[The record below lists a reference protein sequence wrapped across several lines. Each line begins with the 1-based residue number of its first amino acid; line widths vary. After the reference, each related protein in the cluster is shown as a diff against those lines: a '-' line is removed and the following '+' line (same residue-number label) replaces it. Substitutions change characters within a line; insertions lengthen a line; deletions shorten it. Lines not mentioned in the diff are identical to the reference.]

1 MCKHI
6 MKVIQFMKKTKLF
19 PFIIVIL
26 VIGAYL
32 FYHFYYNNSSKEK
45 MPSENTIDQVEDD
58 IIIHEPP
65 VRIEQGEVLGIK
77 DEKKEWLIE
86 ADSISI
92 AQDRE
97 STLFENIKQMIIF
110 KDEEPHLTISAKRC
124 IANMKSKDMELN
136 GNVIISKENG
146 DSLRGER
153 IFWHSEEERLLSNEQ
168 VELHI
173 DDNYIVAGSFS
184 TNMEVTQIELY
195 NGVKVIMKI

>member
-1 MCKHI
+1 
-6 MKVIQFMKKTKLF
+6 MKKTKLF
-19 PFIIVIL
+19 PIVIIAL
-26 VIGAYL
+26 IIGAYL

-45 MPSENTIDQVEDD
+45 MPTEDAIDQVVDD

-92 AQDRE
+92 GQDRE

-110 KDEEPHLTISAKRC
+110 KDEVPHLSITAEKC
-124 IANMKSKDMELN
+124 IANMQSKDMELK
-136 GNVIISKENG
+136 GNVIISKEDG

-153 IFWHSEEERLLSNEQ
+153 VFWYSEEERLLSNEM
-168 VELHI
+168 VELQV
-173 DDNYIVAGSFS
+173 DDNLIVAGSFS
-184 TNMEVTQIELY
+184 ANKEMTQLELY
-195 NGVKVIMKI
+195 NRVTVIMKL

>member
-1 MCKHI
+1 
-6 MKVIQFMKKTKLF
+6 MKKTKLF
-19 PFIIVIL
+19 PFIIVVL
-26 VIGAYL
+26 AIGAYL
-32 FYHFYYNNSSKEK
+32 FYHFYYHNFSKDK
-45 MPSENTIDQVEDD
+45 TPSEDVIDQVVDD

-124 IANMKSKDMELN
+124 IANMNSKDMELN

-146 DSLRGER
+146 DSLRGDR

-195 NGVKVIMKI
+195 NGVKVIMKL

>member
-1 MCKHI
+1 
-6 MKVIQFMKKTKLF
+6 
-19 PFIIVIL
+19 
-26 VIGAYL
+26 
-32 FYHFYYNNSSKEK
+32 
-45 MPSENTIDQVEDD
+45 MPSENTIDQVVDD

-77 DEKKEWLIE
+77 DEKKVWLIE

-195 NGVKVIMKI
+195 NGVKVIMKL

>member
-1 MCKHI
+1 
-6 MKVIQFMKKTKLF
+6 MKKTKLF
-19 PFIIVIL
+19 PFIIVVL

-32 FYHFYYNNSSKEK
+32 FYHFYYNNSSKDK
-45 MPSENTIDQVEDD
+45 MAPEDAIDQVVDD

-77 DEKKEWLIE
+77 DEEREWLIE

-97 STLFENIKQMIIF
+97 GTLFENIKRMIIF
-110 KDEEPHLTISAKRC
+110 KDGEPHLTISAQRC

-136 GNVIISKENG
+136 GNVVISKEDG
-146 DSLRGER
+146 DSLKGER
-153 IFWHSEEERLLSNEQ
+153 IFWHSIEERLLSNEQ

-184 TNMEVTQIELY
+184 TNKEMTQLELY
-195 NGVKVIMKI
+195 NGVTVIMKL

>member
-1 MCKHI
+1 
-6 MKVIQFMKKTKLF
+6 MKKTKLF

-32 FYHFYYNNSSKEK
+32 FYHFYYHNSSKEK
-45 MPSENTIDQVEDD
+45 MPSEDTIDQVVDD

-146 DSLRGER
+146 DSLRGDR

-195 NGVKVIMKI
+195 NGVKVIMKL

>member
-1 MCKHI
+1 
-6 MKVIQFMKKTKLF
+6 MKKTKLF
-19 PFIIVIL
+19 PIVIIAL
-26 VIGAYL
+26 IIGAYL

-45 MPSENTIDQVEDD
+45 MPSEDAIDQVVDD

-97 STLFENIKQMIIF
+97 STLFENIKKMIIF
-110 KDEEPHLTISAKRC
+110 KDEVPHLTITAEKC
-124 IANMKSKDMELN
+124 IANMQSKDMELK
-136 GNVIISKENG
+136 GNVVISKENG

-153 IFWHSEEERLLSNEQ
+153 VFWHSEEERLLSNEL
-168 VELHI
+168 VELQV
-173 DDNYIVAGSFS
+173 DDNLIVAGSFS
-184 TNMEVTQIELY
+184 ANKEMSQLELY
-195 NGVKVIMKI
+195 NGVTVIMKL

>member
-1 MCKHI
+1 
-6 MKVIQFMKKTKLF
+6 MKKTKLF
-19 PFIIVIL
+19 PIVIIAL

-45 MPSENTIDQVEDD
+45 MPSEDAIDQVVDD

-110 KDEEPHLTISAKRC
+110 KNEIPHLTITAEKC
-124 IANMKSKDMELN
+124 IANMQSKDMELE
-136 GNVIISKENG
+136 GNVIISKEDG

-153 IFWHSEEERLLSNEQ
+153 VFWHSEEERLLSNEL
-168 VELHI
+168 VELQV
-173 DDNYIVAGSFS
+173 DDNLIVAGSFS
-184 TNMEVTQIELY
+184 ANKEMTQLELY
-195 NGVKVIMKI
+195 NGVTVIMKL

>member
-1 MCKHI
+1 
-6 MKVIQFMKKTKLF
+6 MKKTKLF

-168 VELHI
+168 VELH
-173 DDNYIVAGSFS
+173 
-184 TNMEVTQIELY
+184 
-195 NGVKVIMKI
+195 

>member
-1 MCKHI
+1 
-6 MKVIQFMKKTKLF
+6 
-19 PFIIVIL
+19 
-26 VIGAYL
+26 
-32 FYHFYYNNSSKEK
+32 
-45 MPSENTIDQVEDD
+45 
-58 IIIHEPP
+58 
-65 VRIEQGEVLGIK
+65 
-77 DEKKEWLIE
+77 
-86 ADSISI
+86 
-92 AQDRE
+92 
-97 STLFENIKQMIIF
+97 
-110 KDEEPHLTISAKRC
+110 C

-195 NGVKVIMKI
+195 NGVKVIMKL

>member
-1 MCKHI
+1 
-6 MKVIQFMKKTKLF
+6 MKKTKLF
-19 PFIIVIL
+19 PIVIIAL
-26 VIGAYL
+26 IIGAYL

-45 MPSENTIDQVEDD
+45 IPLEGAIDQVVDD

-110 KDEEPHLTISAKRC
+110 KDEEPHLTITAEKC
-124 IANMKSKDMELN
+124 IANMQSKDMELK
-136 GNVIISKENG
+136 GNVVISKEDG

-153 IFWHSEEERLLSNEQ
+153 VFWHSGEERLLSNEQ
-168 VELHI
+168 IELQV

-184 TNMEVTQIELY
+184 ANKEMTQLELY
-195 NGVKVIMKI
+195 NGVTVIMKL

>member
-1 MCKHI
+1 
-6 MKVIQFMKKTKLF
+6 MKKTKLF
-19 PFIIVIL
+19 PFIIAVLI
-26 VIGAYL
+26 IGAYL
-32 FYHFYYNNSSKEK
+32 FYHFYYNNSSKD
-45 MPSENTIDQVEDD
+45 MVPSEDAIDQVVDD

-110 KDEEPHLTISAKRC
+110 KDEVPHLTITAEKC
-124 IANMKSKDMELN
+124 IANMQSKDMELK
-136 GNVIISKENG
+136 GNVTISKEDG
-146 DSLRGER
+146 DSLKGER
-153 IFWHSEEERLLSNEQ
+153 IFWHSIEERLLSNER

-173 DDNYIVAGSFS
+173 DDNYIFAGSFS
-184 TNMEVTQIELY
+184 ANKEMSQLELY
-195 NGVKVIMKI
+195 NGVTVIMKL

>member
-1 MCKHI
+1 
-6 MKVIQFMKKTKLF
+6 MKKTKLF

-45 MPSENTIDQVEDD
+45 MPSENTIDQVVDD

-77 DEKKEWLIE
+77 DEKKVWLIE

-195 NGVKVIMKI
+195 NGVKVIMKL